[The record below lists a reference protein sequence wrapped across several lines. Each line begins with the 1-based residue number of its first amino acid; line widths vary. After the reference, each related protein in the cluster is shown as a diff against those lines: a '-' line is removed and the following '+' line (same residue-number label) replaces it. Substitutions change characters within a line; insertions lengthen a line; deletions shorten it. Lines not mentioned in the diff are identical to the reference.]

1 MKKITI
7 LMVLVSLLFTSCI
20 KDPAT
25 VPGIVNPDVNQ
36 GVFVVNEG
44 NFTYGNSSLTYYNP
58 KDDSVYNNV
67 FFKTNGLPLG
77 DVATSMTIRDT
88 LGYIVVNNSGKIYV
102 INVNN
107 YQYVGKITGL
117 VSPRRIYFVS
127 STKAYVTDLYSKAV
141 FIVNPETDQ
150 VTGQI
155 SLDNH
160 NTQFSQH
167 NSEQIVFYGNE
178 AFVNSWSYDDKVMVI
193 DTQTDQV
200 VDSIT
205 VAKQPNS
212 MVLDKNNKLWVLSD
226 GGWSGS
232 PYGQAMPAL
241 TRIDPAT
248 RQVEKVFEFNDMD
261 ASPDHLSLN
270 AAGDSLFF
278 LYRSYS
284 AGSLMNPGVYAMPV
298 SAKLLPILPIVPEEG
313 HTFYSL
319 GIDPHNSYIY
329 VTDALDY
336 QQNGKV
342 LIYSPSGVLSDSITA
357 GIIPGSFCFK

>member
-1 MKKITI
+1 MKKITLLLI
-7 LMVLVSLLFTSCI
+7 SISLLLSSCI
-20 KDPAT
+20 KN
-25 VPGIVNPDVNQ
+25 PGPLPEIPDQENN
-36 GVFVVNEG
+36 GVFIVNEG
-44 NFTYGNSSLTYYNP
+44 NFSYGNSSLTYYNP
-58 KDDSVYNNV
+58 INDSMYNNV
-67 FFKTNGLPLG
+67 FYNTNGLPLG
-77 DVATSMTIRDT
+77 DVATSMTIHQDS

-102 INVNN
+102 INVNTFK
-107 YQYVGKITGL
+107 YVGKITNL
-117 VSPRRIYFVS
+117 VSPRHIYFLS
-127 STKAYVTDLYSKAV
+127 ATKAYVTDLYSKAI
-141 FIVNPETDQ
+141 FIVNTETNQ

-160 NTQFSQH
+160 NPDFSQH
-167 NSEQIVFYGNE
+167 NSEQMVFYNNE

-193 DTQTDQV
+193 DTQTDEV
-200 VDSIT
+200 IDSIT

-248 RQVEKVFEFNDMD
+248 REVEQVLDFSDIN

-270 AAGDSLFF
+270 AAGDTLFY
-278 LYRSYS
+278 LYTSYS
-284 AGSLMNPGVYAMPV
+284 AGSLINPGVYAMPV
-298 SAKLLPILPIVPEEG
+298 NSTSLPTIPVVSSG
-313 HTFYSL
+313 THSFYGL
-319 GIDPHNSYIY
+319 GINPHNSHIY
-329 VTDALDY
+329 VSDALDY

-342 LIYSPSGVLSDSITA
+342 LIYLPDGEISDSLTA

>member
-1 MKKITI
+1 MKRITI
-7 LMVLVSLLFTSCI
+7 LLVFVSLLFTSCM
-20 KDPAT
+20 KNHAP
-25 VPGIVNPDVNQ
+25 VPGNVTTDTNQ

-44 NFTYGNSSLTYYNP
+44 NFTYGNSSLTYYDP
-58 KDDSVYNNV
+58 GDDSVYNNV
-67 FFKTNGLPLG
+67 FFNTNGLPLG
-77 DVATSMTIRDT
+77 DVAVSMTIQDS
-88 LGYIVVNNSGKIYV
+88 LGYVVVNNSGKIYV

-107 YQYVGKITGL
+107 FQYVGKITGL

-127 STKAYVTDLYSKAV
+127 ATKAYVTDLYSKALFV
-141 FIVNPETDQ
+141 VNPETDS

-167 NSEQIVFYGNE
+167 NSEQIVFYGND

-193 DTQTDQV
+193 DTHTDRV

-241 TRIDPAT
+241 TRINPVT
-248 RQVEKVFEFNDMD
+248 RQVEKVFQFNDMD

-270 AAGDSLFF
+270 AAGDSLFY

-284 AGSLMNPGVYAMPV
+284 AGSLIDAGVYGMSV
-298 SAKLLPILPIVPEEG
+298 SANSLPTLPIVPENS
-313 HTFYSL
+313 HTFYGL
-319 GIDPHNSYIY
+319 GIDPHNSRIY

-336 QQNGKV
+336 QQNGTV